1 MSTLYA
7 SLCCGELA
15 LLWPHAHGGMLSS
28 VLCKMQKFI
37 LAGHCCSCS
46 YFSAGEGTQGK
57 ASRASQRLGSQ
68 GAGL

>member
-1 MSTLYA
+1 MSTLCA
-7 SLCCGELA
+7 SLCCGQLA

-28 VLCKMQKFI
+28 VLCKM
-37 LAGHCCSCS
+37 HSS
-46 YFSAGEGTQGK
+46 YLRGIAAVAVSSLQGKASKGK